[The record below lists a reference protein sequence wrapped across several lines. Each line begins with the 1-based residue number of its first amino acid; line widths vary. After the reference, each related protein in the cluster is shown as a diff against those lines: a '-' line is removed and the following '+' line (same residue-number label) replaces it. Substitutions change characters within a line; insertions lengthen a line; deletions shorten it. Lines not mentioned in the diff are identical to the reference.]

1 VRWVNDSKATNV
13 NAASAGL
20 RSLGTPVILLA
31 GGSDKDGDFTDFGA
45 LVRERAKDV
54 VLYGTTRHRLAE
66 AIGDDHITA
75 IVEDLGE
82 AVDMAQ
88 LLASPG
94 DTVLL
99 SPACASFDQFRSYE
113 HRGDVFREMAQ
124 GLQKGSTP

>member
-1 VRWVNDSKATNV
+1 MIARLTAGADDGVVVHHRCGAQLV
-13 NAASAGL
+13 AAA
-20 RSLGTPVILLA
+20 V
-31 GGSDKDGDFTDFGA
+31 GA
-45 LVRERAKDV
+45 PPEHAL
-54 VLYGTTRHRLAE
+54 GTTRHRLAE
-66 AIGDDHITA
+66 AIGDDHVTA

-88 LLASPG
+88 VLASPG